1 MRRFG
6 TLSQQDST
14 LQTLYAQAEHIN
26 ALQKAWE
33 TAIPPSLKRH
43 CHAGLLDNQQ
53 LTVYAT
59 SGTIAAKLKLLTSG
73 LLAKLKAQG
82 LEVTAIR
89 VKVQVKSDAQ
99 QPAKAARR
107 LSSTAIDELKRLVS
121 SLPDSPLRTSLK
133 QLANRR

>member
-1 MRRFG
+1 MLRFG

-14 LQTLYAQAEHIN
+14 LQTLSAQAEHIN

-33 TAIPPSLKRH
+33 AAIPPSLKRQ

-73 LLAKLKAQG
+73 LLAKLTTQG

-89 VKVQVKSDAQ
+89 VKVQVKSDLR
-99 QPAKAARR
+99 QPAKAARS
-107 LSSTAIDELKRLVS
+107 LSSTAADELKKLAA
-121 SLPDSPLRTSLK
+121 SLPDSPLRTALK
-133 QLANRR
+133 QLASRR